1 MKEYLDLT
9 EKGNTYLENRFF
21 EIQSSLIDKIS
32 SLPEDKLD
40 KLNDSLLTLKEVLNE
55 ISSDI

>member
-1 MKEYLDLT
+1 M
-9 EKGNTYLENRFF
+9 YLEDRFL

-32 SLPEDKLD
+32 SLPEDRLD
-40 KLNDSLLTLKEVLNE
+40 KLNESLITLKEVLNE